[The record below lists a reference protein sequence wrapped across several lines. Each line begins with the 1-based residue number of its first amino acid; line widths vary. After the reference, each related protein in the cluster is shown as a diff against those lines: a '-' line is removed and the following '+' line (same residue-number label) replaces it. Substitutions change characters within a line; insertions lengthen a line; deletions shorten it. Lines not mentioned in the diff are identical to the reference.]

1 MYKSLKRMVMMPT
14 VYNPAFREE
23 PRNQPIKVVPLVER
37 ETILSWLESTG
48 RLQLGDE
55 VDEFQDRKMSEDLD
69 DFLDPESLILED
81 EEEELE

>member
-1 MYKSLKRMVMMPT
+1 MMPT